1 MNSLTLL
8 FYCLW
13 QHFFFCYDIELL
25 SLKLLLKIFWESN
38 RSNSALQAKQYGREF
53 SECSGF
59 FQLALELRR
68 GQTQPGGLQH
78 RLPGRPACASTAS
91 LPHCRSGVLPLL
103 LLSP

>member
-1 MNSLTLL
+1 MKSLQQDDFKENSRKQAM
-8 FYCLW
+8 FC
-13 QHFFFCYDIELL
+13 FFLNSKRDAFQQQ
-25 SLKLLLKIFWESN
+25 ESN

-53 SECSGF
+53 SECPGF

-78 RLPGRPACASTAS
+78 RLPGHPACTSTAS
-91 LPHCRSGVLPLL
+91 LPHCRGGVLPLL